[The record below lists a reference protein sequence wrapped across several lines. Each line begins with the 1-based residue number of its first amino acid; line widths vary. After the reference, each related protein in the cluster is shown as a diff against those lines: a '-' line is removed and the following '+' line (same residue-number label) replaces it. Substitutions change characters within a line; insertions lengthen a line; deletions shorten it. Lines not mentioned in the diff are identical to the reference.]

1 MAKTINTI
9 LSEMSN
15 LVFNPAAIQNYMV
28 NLVTDTLDNGTDIV
42 NASNPFVMLL
52 GASALNTASFINRD
66 QRSLRRT
73 YAYAAQTEEEL
84 YLHMS
89 DKDYVDRFA
98 VPSRARFLFFLN
110 KAELLNK
117 MVLDSATG
125 IQKVVIP
132 RNSYVNV
139 ADTIFSLEY
148 PVEIRVPSHGGIQVL
163 YDAEKVSPTKTLT
176 SNLIEWVVVRTDD
189 GTEMLCFELEMAQF
203 KINEYSINVNA
214 SIAVKEKISLTD
226 NYYFCRVFEDQ
237 GNGDFTEIR
246 TTHSDTVYDVDVP
259 TAVLK
264 VVDSTLTVKV
274 PQIYVDS
281 GLLNKTLRVFV
292 YETKGVID
300 IPLKSYR
307 SDSIEK
313 TFWSIFPNEIDQ
325 FVSPLST
332 FNQWIIQASTNTIGG
347 AKAMTI
353 EELAPRVKNNS
364 MGSPVIPITPAQIT
378 SSLSR
383 SGYSVVKNI
392 DNISDRIFLATRSM
406 PEPQNSDLIT
416 SAASGVGTLPSK
428 IENIVTHDTVVDNGE
443 LVTILPGTLYKIE
456 SGILSIV
463 DKSEKDT
470 LDDLP
475 VDQRAVVVSRRNYFY
490 TPFYYVLDTSN
501 DEFDV
506 RAYHL
511 DSPSIKERSFVAEND
526 TTGMQVSMGAVSV
539 ERMDYGYR
547 VLIRTKSS
555 DNWKALEDDVVNV
568 QLAVAPNGSV
578 DRAYINGTML
588 GKTDALERIYEFPI
602 HTNMAIDGNHRI
614 TVTNFTMYSED
625 PRDIQMDLDTRCE
638 IFFTTNS
645 PAQPQWVQSDID
657 AVLGQYLLEEG
668 SYAITHETFRLISG
682 VHLEYLWT
690 RARSTVSEEDYVR
703 WEADVPALY
712 EEDVYETDSQTGAKF
727 QIVNDEVVFNIVA
740 HQGDPILDGGGNPVY
755 KYLKGEVKKDA
766 YGEPIIA
773 NPRKLLRQID
783 LVLIEGVYS
792 FATDASAQTYKQ
804 QLTEE
809 LVEWL
814 TEELPT
820 MGVNL
825 LENTELMFYPISS
838 IGNVN
843 VIYGPSLETSI
854 EAGQTFEVRYHV
866 RSDVYANVSLKQ
878 TIEKKTIRIIGEALK
893 NKKVA
898 VSDITDSL
906 KQACGDDVLSIFFKG
921 LGGDRNL
928 DMVTIVDD
936 ARRLSIRKRLVN
948 RSDEVLYLQEAV
960 DVQFIRHTTS

>member
-1 MAKTINTI
+1 MSKTSNAI
-9 LSEMSN
+9 LAEMSN
-15 LVFNPAAIQNYMV
+15 LVFNPGAIQNHMT
-28 NLVTDTLDNGTDIV
+28 NLVTEILNDGTDIV
-42 NASNPFVMLL
+42 DPGNPFIMLMA
-52 GASALNTASFINRD
+52 ASALNTASFINRD
-66 QRSLRRT
+66 QQSLRST
-73 YAYAAQTEEEL
+73 YAYAAQSEEEL
-84 YLHMS
+84 YPHMS

-98 VPSRARFLFFLN
+98 VPSKARFLFFLN
-110 KAELLNK
+110 KTELLNK
-117 MVLDSATG
+117 MVLDSSTG
-125 IQKVVIP
+125 IQKVIIP

-139 ADTIFSLEY
+139 ADTIFSMEY

-163 YDAEKVSPTKTLT
+163 YDVDKVSPTKTLS
-176 SNLIEWVVVRTDD
+176 SNLIDWTIVRTDD
-189 GTEMLCFELEMAQF
+189 STEMLCFELEMAQF
-203 KINEYSINVNA
+203 KITEYSIAVNA
-214 SIAVKEKISLTD
+214 SIAVKEKVALTD
-226 NYYFCRVFEDQ
+226 SYYHCRVFQDA
-237 GNGDFTEIR
+237 GDGELTEIR
-246 TTHSDTVYDVDVP
+246 TTHSDTVYDIDVP

-264 VVDSTLTVKV
+264 IVDSTLTIKV
-274 PQIYVDS
+274 PQIYVDN
-281 GLLNKTLRVFV
+281 GLINQTLRIFV

-307 SDSIEK
+307 SDTIEK

-332 FNQWIIQASTNTIGG
+332 FNQWIIQASTGTIGG
-347 AKAMTI
+347 ARAMTM
-353 EELAPRVKNNS
+353 EELAQRVKNNS
-364 MGSPVIPITPAQIT
+364 MGSTVIPITPAQINN
-378 SSLSR
+378 SLSR
-383 SGYSVVKNI
+383 PGYSVVKNI

-416 SAASGVGTLPSK
+416 AAASGVGTLPAK
-428 IENIVTHDTVVDNGE
+428 IEDIVSHETVVDNDE
-443 LVTILPGTLYKIE
+443 LVTILPNTLYKIE

-470 LDDLP
+470 LDALP

-490 TPFYYVLDTSN
+490 TPFYYVLDTSD

-511 DSPSIKERSFVAEND
+511 DSPDIQERSFVKEND

-547 VLIRTKSS
+547 VLLRTKSS
-555 DNWKALEDDVVNV
+555 DNWKALDDEFVNV
-568 QLAVAPNGSV
+568 QMAIEPNGST
-578 DRAYINGTML
+578 DKAYINGNLL
-588 GKTDALERIYEFPI
+588 GKTDTLERIYEFPI
-602 HTNMAIDGNHRI
+602 HTNMAIDNAHRI

-625 PRDIQMDLDTRCE
+625 PRDVQMDLDTPCH
-638 IFFTTNS
+638 ILFTTNA
-645 PAQPQWVQSDID
+645 PAQAQWVQSDID
-657 AVLGQYLLEEG
+657 ALLGQYLLEEG
-668 SYAITHETFRLISG
+668 SYAITHETFRLITG
-682 VHLEYLWT
+682 VYLNYLWT

-703 WEADVPALY
+703 WEDNVPAVY
-712 EEDVYETDSQTGAKF
+712 EEDVYETDPSTGAKF
-727 QIVNDEVVFNIVA
+727 QIVSGEVVFNIIA
-740 HQGDPILDGGGNPVY
+740 HQGDPILDGDGNPVY
-755 KYLKGEVKKDA
+755 KFYKGEVKKDA

-792 FATDASAQTYKQ
+792 FATDATAQTYKQ
-804 QLTEE
+804 QLTTE

-820 MGVNL
+820 MGSTL
-825 LENTELMFYPISS
+825 LENTSLLFYPISS
-838 IGNVN
+838 IGNVS

-854 EAGQTFEVRYHV
+854 EAGQSLEVRYHV
-866 RSDVYANVSLKQ
+866 RSDVYANATLKQ

-898 VSDITDSL
+898 VSDMIDDL
-906 KQACGDDVLSIFFKG
+906 KQACGDDVLSVFLKG

-928 DMVTIVDD
+928 DMVTVIDD

-960 DVQFIRHTTS
+960 DVQFIRHTSS